1 MLIHVSLLFLLAP
14 RKIRDNDYVFPDD
27 VPISKEAK
35 DLIASLLSPT
45 PSSRPSV
52 GDVLSHNFFSSGYFP
67 DVLERRTLHVPPN
80 FEEEERL
87 WRESFRLQHAGAAG
101 SLDTA
106 DDDQDQKQHLDL
118 EQMHLSDP
126 PASSHPKHP
135 SSSHPAKRYPGATS
149 ELTPLGKKPMQ
160 GQQHQPTPKQSVT
173 PNKQQQQQQQQST
186 PLPDPP
192 FQYGEQIKMELVDGD
207 RVTSEIRTINMD
219 RGRAAPSTQH
229 RLQQQDQRKQ
239 NHLQQQQR
247 QPATASSLVARNES
261 SSTLDLQ
268 QTVKTERAARTT
280 SSVQHSQSQT
290 SMTRSGM
297 VQPLSLSPSSLLE
310 SASGTNVPSSSTAS
324 VPTSSR
330 LPVPK
335 SRLNSGSPQQGGQQS
350 SSTEYMASTPTR
362 SSFTQTQ
369 TSPKPGSPMTTGS
382 STPSMSASQ
391 KSTIQGHPPLQLQKA
406 SSPSPTG
413 MGKRHPSDSTAV
425 VPGDSGSSAKSL
437 SQSRRQES
445 MLNRLTSAVDGPQSK
460 FHRMATGLMDMD
472 ADFELEMDMEIDP
485 RNGDPLAGN
494 AFDAMRDH
502 LDDELEL
509 EQLQK
514 PRRTVGSLHGL
525 SSSRTARSKTTVIQT
540 VHGVERPA
548 SAMQKTYQQD
558 GEPSDAQ
565 QATVSPRKSAR
576 VMQAQLTESP
586 SPLVKRSS
594 QNGLHSPQQQQQ
606 QQQRHQHSFLHT
618 SQQGTQP
625 PLETNHAPFAQLP
638 RTPPSPT
645 HRLSNRKSQQFTTD
659 AFTSVQSHLHELSQE
674 HERDLASPVFTHQQ
688 HQQQQQQHRRQ
699 HPVDLG
705 LCEPDEPDI
714 LGEMVSSAVQGDV
727 SMNDEDS
734 SGSGKRHRRD
744 LDVGTTVQKQSQRQ
758 QVQKLNRRDSMEDPQ
773 RPQLANSLQ
782 RRNQQVK
789 QQQQQQQFASSQSL
803 TGSLSMNNTNNNP
816 NKQSNETTMGMSTG
830 GHSDE
835 QDQVEIPSTSC
846 VTTTSMSLSMH
857 HDQKQQQQQQQ
868 QQQPQQQAQDIQLKT
883 LSGLQSERI
892 QKRKSKKVTVIDP
905 VSPDLHLRPVG
916 ACEAVENF
924 LRAIICTRSE
934 GVWIS
939 PNMEE
944 PAPSHPAVF
953 VTRWIDY
960 ERYGFG
966 WQLSNGVVGVF
977 YNDRT
982 TLALSPN
989 GM

>member
-1 MLIHVSLLFLLAP
+1 
-14 RKIRDNDYVFPDD
+14 
-27 VPISKEAK
+27 
-35 DLIASLLSPT
+35 
-45 PSSRPSV
+45 
-52 GDVLSHNFFSSGYFP
+52 
-67 DVLERRTLHVPPN
+67 
-80 FEEEERL
+80 
-87 WRESFRLQHAGAAG
+87 
-101 SLDTA
+101 
-106 DDDQDQKQHLDL
+106 
-118 EQMHLSDP
+118 
-126 PASSHPKHP
+126 
-135 SSSHPAKRYPGATS
+135 
-149 ELTPLGKKPMQ
+149 
-160 GQQHQPTPKQSVT
+160 
-173 PNKQQQQQQQQST
+173 
-186 PLPDPP
+186 
-192 FQYGEQIKMELVDGD
+192 
-207 RVTSEIRTINMD
+207 
-219 RGRAAPSTQH
+219 
-229 RLQQQDQRKQ
+229 
-239 NHLQQQQR
+239 
-247 QPATASSLVARNES
+247 
-261 SSTLDLQ
+261 
-268 QTVKTERAARTT
+268 
-280 SSVQHSQSQT
+280 
-290 SMTRSGM
+290 
-297 VQPLSLSPSSLLE
+297 
-310 SASGTNVPSSSTAS
+310 
-324 VPTSSR
+324 
-330 LPVPK
+330 
-335 SRLNSGSPQQGGQQS
+335 
-350 SSTEYMASTPTR
+350 
-362 SSFTQTQ
+362 
-369 TSPKPGSPMTTGS
+369 
-382 STPSMSASQ
+382 
-391 KSTIQGHPPLQLQKA
+391 
-406 SSPSPTG
+406 
-413 MGKRHPSDSTAV
+413 
-425 VPGDSGSSAKSL
+425 
-437 SQSRRQES
+437 
-445 MLNRLTSAVDGPQSK
+445 
-460 FHRMATGLMDMD
+460 
-472 ADFELEMDMEIDP
+472 
-485 RNGDPLAGN
+485 
-494 AFDAMRDH
+494 
-502 LDDELEL
+502 
-509 EQLQK
+509 
-514 PRRTVGSLHGL
+514 
-525 SSSRTARSKTTVIQT
+525 
-540 VHGVERPA
+540 
-548 SAMQKTYQQD
+548 
-558 GEPSDAQ
+558 
-565 QATVSPRKSAR
+565 
-576 VMQAQLTESP
+576 
-586 SPLVKRSS
+586 
-594 QNGLHSPQQQQQ
+594 
-606 QQQRHQHSFLHT
+606 
-618 SQQGTQP
+618 
-625 PLETNHAPFAQLP
+625 
-638 RTPPSPT
+638 
-645 HRLSNRKSQQFTTD
+645 LSNRKSQQFTTD